1 MYYNPHL
8 EHNLYIIGHSLT
20 LSDRFILN
28 ELITLKNMTT
38 TIYYHSDDNRIN
50 LMKNLAAILGYQKFS
65 ELIEN
70 DFVKFEKGSFN
81 RKIKEINPY

>member
-1 MYYNPHL
+1 
-8 EHNLYIIGHSLT
+8 
-20 LSDRFILN
+20 
-28 ELITLKNMTT
+28 MTT